1 MGRIVTAPGIE
12 TTHLDAKFRELVAK
26 RVSSARFS
34 FFYEDQVLS
43 SGAIANEE
51 LIRKSYAEP
60 LFSVIGDTVH
70 IDIGGYFANNINNK
84 QVHISVEDELGNVFG
99 SYASAVFSG
108 ASLSGGIIYF
118 NLKAMISLTGDKSLG
133 VHAGIVT
140 NSAIFTDA
148 FSGLTLVPYSA
159 AKCNIIIEST
169 GGAANDVVLNVVKA
183 EFSPGF
189 LG

>member
-60 LFSVIGDTVH
+60 LDRKSVV
-70 IDIGGYFANNINNK
+70 
-84 QVHISVEDELGNVFG
+84 
-99 SYASAVFSG
+99 
-108 ASLSGGIIYF
+108 
-118 NLKAMISLTGDKSLG
+118 
-133 VHAGIVT
+133 
-140 NSAIFTDA
+140 
-148 FSGLTLVPYSA
+148 
-159 AKCNIIIEST
+159 
-169 GGAANDVVLNVVKA
+169 
-183 EFSPGF
+183 
-189 LG
+189 